1 MKLETEYIPIEQL
14 NAWDKNPRLH
24 NLDSI
29 IESIKEFG
37 FRDPISI
44 NENNSEI
51 EEGHGRLKAL
61 KKLKEAGSEPPAF
74 IIQQNGT
81 WLVPVQ
87 RFNDTELNQKR
98 YSLAHNRTQELGGYD
113 EPLLLENLI
122 DLKEDLFATGYT
134 SEDIDLLNEKLD
146 GGYKHSEKDD
156 RVPEVQKI
164 AITKPGELWLL
175 GRHRLLCGDATK
187 KEDVERLMDGQKADM
202 VFTDPPYGIK
212 YQGHSVKTQKITG
225 DDKKISNYLLS
236 IEYVKNADSELY
248 FCCDFKS
255 YPVLYFA
262 IMEYDREIK
271 ELITWDKTEGKDM
284 VQVPQGALDL
294 WIRST
299 EFIAYSGKLKQNYGY
314 SANIFH
320 LARIYGKNTLNEQDN
335 FIKDHDGKIS
345 EIHPTIKPLV
355 IIERCINAHPHNK
368 IVLDLFLGSGSTLI
382 ACEKT
387 NRICYGME
395 IEPLYID
402 VIIRRWQDFTGL
414 EATREDGVKF
424 NELI

>member
-61 KKLKEAGSEPPAF
+61 KKLKESGSEPPAF

-134 SEDIDLLNEKLD
+134 SEDIDLLNEKMPDNYGTSFILPNGD
-146 GGYKHSEKDD
+146 KAPFQQMTFTLADKQAELIQNAMAQAKKDEQFD
-156 RVPEVQKI
+156 YCETFQN
-164 AITKPGELWLL
+164 EN
-175 GRHRLLCGDATK
+175 
-187 KEDVERLMDGQKADM
+187 
-202 VFTDPPYGIK
+202 
-212 YQGHSVKTQKITG
+212 
-225 DDKKISNYLLS
+225 SNG
-236 IEYVKNADSELY
+236 NALY
-248 FCCDFKS
+248 F
-255 YPVLYFA
+255 
-262 IMEYDREIK
+262 
-271 ELITWDKTEGKDM
+271 
-284 VQVPQGALDL
+284 
-294 WIRST
+294 
-299 EFIAYSGKLKQNYGY
+299 
-314 SANIFH
+314 
-320 LARIYGKNTLNEQDN
+320 
-335 FIKDHDGKIS
+335 
-345 EIHPTIKPLV
+345 
-355 IIERCINAHPHNK
+355 
-368 IVLDLFLGSGSTLI
+368 IVSQWAGQR
-382 ACEKT
+382 K
-387 NRICYGME
+387 
-395 IEPLYID
+395 
-402 VIIRRWQDFTGL
+402 
-414 EATREDGVKF
+414 
-424 NELI
+424 